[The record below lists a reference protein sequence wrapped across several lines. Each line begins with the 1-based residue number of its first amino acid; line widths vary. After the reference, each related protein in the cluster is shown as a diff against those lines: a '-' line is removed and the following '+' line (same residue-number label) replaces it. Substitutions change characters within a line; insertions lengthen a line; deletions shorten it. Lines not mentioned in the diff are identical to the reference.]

1 MGLLVVISSP
11 SGGGKDSVINELLK
25 IIPNSVRLVTTTSRD
40 LRPGNENGV
49 DYYFVSKED
58 FKNKIENDE
67 MVEHNNY
74 VGNYY
79 GIEKNKL
86 VEALIKN
93 EVVFT
98 QIEVNGKH
106 NLDKQGIKH
115 LAIFLL
121 PDSLDNLADRIRK
134 RKGVS
139 EEKIKE
145 RLETAKQEI
154 EKSVDYDYKIVNKEG
169 ELADTITK
177 VRQIIEEKLSIDKKD

>member
-1 MGLLVVISSP
+1 M
-11 SGGGKDSVINELLK
+11 
-25 IIPNSVRLVTTTSRD
+25 
-40 LRPGNENGV
+40 
-49 DYYFVSKED
+49 SKED